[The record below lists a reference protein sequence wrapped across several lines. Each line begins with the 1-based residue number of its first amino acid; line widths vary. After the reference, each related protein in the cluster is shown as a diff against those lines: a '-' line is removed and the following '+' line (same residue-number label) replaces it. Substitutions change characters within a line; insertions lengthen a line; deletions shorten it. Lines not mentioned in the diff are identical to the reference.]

1 MTQIKIKSNP
11 YNREMSY
18 LTFDDTTGEWVDI
31 KQTDERSKLRETDSE
46 RSFLPFKIKEILSI
60 IVKEYYVGREKV
72 QLLFEGTQDE
82 YVEVPAVC
90 ESYEFTDK
98 IDLMR
103 SNIILKM
110 PPYQKGN
117 QKNIRNSEPS
127 GQTDYAR

>member
-11 YNREMSY
+11 YNREISY
-18 LTFDDTTGEWVDI
+18 QTFDVATGDWIDI
-31 KQTDERSKLRETDSE
+31 KQSDEKSRLRETDSE

-82 YVEVPAVC
+82 YVEVASVC
-90 ESYEFTDK
+90 ELDEFKEK

-103 SNIILKM
+103 SNMILKKARFI
-110 PPYQKGN
+110 KG
-117 QKNIRNSEPS
+117 
-127 GQTDYAR
+127 

>member
-31 KQTDERSKLRETDSE
+31 KQTDERSKLREADSE

-82 YVEVPAVC
+82 YVEVAAVC
-90 ESYEFTDK
+90 ESDEFTDK

-103 SNIILKM
+103 SNIILKNA
-110 PPYQKGN
+110 PLSKR
-117 QKNIRNSEPS
+117 KSKKH
-127 GQTDYAR
+127 